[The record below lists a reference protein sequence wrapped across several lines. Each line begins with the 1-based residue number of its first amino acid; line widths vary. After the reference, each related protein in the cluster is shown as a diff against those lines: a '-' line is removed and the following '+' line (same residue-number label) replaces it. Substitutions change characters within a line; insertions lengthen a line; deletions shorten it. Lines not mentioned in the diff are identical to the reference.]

1 MGSGRAPPAH
11 DPPDRE
17 YPDFAPARRP
27 SEHTAKRNA
36 VRAVCRDWVLYSGA
50 DVFDTA
56 PGEVAVGVVADSL
69 RRSRIQV
76 DVGVLAPDEPGR
88 QCRVLSQETT
98 EVQGHEFPCYLE
110 WVHRS
115 ASCLP

>member
-1 MGSGRAPPAH
+1 
-11 DPPDRE
+11 
-17 YPDFAPARRP
+17 
-27 SEHTAKRNA
+27 
-36 VRAVCRDWVLYSGA
+36 
-50 DVFDTA
+50 VFGTV

-76 DVGVLAPDEPGR
+76 HVGVLAPDEPGR
-88 QCRVLSQETT
+88 PRRVLSLRKTT
-98 EVQGHEFPCYLE
+98 EVQGHESPCHLE

>member
-1 MGSGRAPPAH
+1 M
-11 DPPDRE
+11 
-17 YPDFAPARRP
+17 
-27 SEHTAKRNA
+27 
-36 VRAVCRDWVLYSGA
+36 
-50 DVFDTA
+50 FDTA

-69 RRSRIQV
+69 HRSRIQV

-110 WVHRS
+110 WVHPVRELLAVKGYACGADDTHLLRRAALDS
-115 ASCLP
+115 ELADWVAGAQLIQLVGPEELHG

>member
-1 MGSGRAPPAH
+1 M
-11 DPPDRE
+11 
-17 YPDFAPARRP
+17 
-27 SEHTAKRNA
+27 
-36 VRAVCRDWVLYSGA
+36 
-50 DVFDTA
+50 FDTA
-56 PGEVAVGVVADSL
+56 PGKVAVDVVADSL

-110 WVHRS
+110 WVHPVRELLAVKGYAQFSTRTVMSIATRCVLVRS
-115 ASCLP
+115 DA